1 MRTAESVI
9 ATERGSGSVDR
20 VLAEV
25 LDEASRDVS
34 AERLRAVHGR
44 NDFVAGGLEL
54 HGQGLQDDCVII
66 NYEDFSGSSWRE
78 RRQLNAGRRHFC
90 RRQIQSRPDSV
101 HPEIQP
107 FHLLPSSRMDTK
119 PLNWNQTRRRKATLR
134 KMSRKK
140 IFVPM
145 FRAGRVQERSK
156 PVGRAL
162 EILGKG

>member
-1 MRTAESVI
+1 
-9 ATERGSGSVDR
+9 
-20 VLAEV
+20 
-25 LDEASRDVS
+25 
-34 AERLRAVHGR
+34 
-44 NDFVAGGLEL
+44 
-54 HGQGLQDDCVII
+54 
-66 NYEDFSGSSWRE
+66 
-78 RRQLNAGRRHFC
+78 
-90 RRQIQSRPDSV
+90 
-101 HPEIQP
+101 
-107 FHLLPSSRMDTK
+107 MDTK